1 VAVYDFGGGTFDI
14 SLIRIQETVYE
25 VLATDGDT
33 FLGGDDFDGMICDE
47 LSNQFE
53 QSTGIKLRNFP
64 LSWHRLRDAAEKTKK
79 ELTHAEKCA
88 VYLPRLVGEDSL
100 ATELTRLK
108 LEEMTR
114 PLIERSIKIC
124 ARTLEEARMKRE
136 DLSDV
141 ILVGGQTRM
150 PLLRQMVEE
159 FFGRPAAAGIDP
171 DTAVAEGAAR
181 EGSMLR
187 EGKGALL
194 LDVTPITL
202 GINIVGNR
210 LYPLIPR
217 NTKIPVRKEHM
228 FTTHRDAQTTAR
240 MVILQGDNPV
250 ASENVRLGEIVLG
263 NLRGSERFSSKIKVA
278 FEIDANGILHVKG
291 LDEESG
297 EEKEVTIRD
306 SFDKEGKEL
315 AGEIPEGETVAPTE
329 PAAPSISGPFRETEL
344 VDVLCFLHANQK
356 SGRIEVKTKEKEQT
370 GSMIMA
376 GGEITHAGLGSQQGK
391 DAFSALLTL
400 KEGYYAFHEG
410 ESSADPREIE
420 EAFDSLI
427 KE

>member
-1 VAVYDFGGGTFDI
+1 
-14 SLIRIQETVYE
+14 
-25 VLATDGDT
+25 
-33 FLGGDDFDGMICDE
+33 M
-47 LSNQFE
+47 
-53 QSTGIKLRNFP
+53 
-64 LSWHRLRDAAEKTKK
+64 TK
-79 ELTHAEKCA
+79 
-88 VYLPRLVGEDSL
+88 
-100 ATELTRLK
+100 
-108 LEEMTR
+108 
-114 PLIERSIKIC
+114 PLIERSVKIC
-124 ARTLEEARMKRE
+124 ARTLEEARMKAS
-136 DLSDV
+136 DLNDV

-159 FFGRPAAAGIDP
+159 FFGRPAAPGIDP

-217 NTKIPVRKEHM
+217 NTKVPVRKEHM

-240 MVILQGDNPV
+240 MVILQGDSPV

-263 NLRGSERFSSKIKVA
+263 NLQGSERFSSKIKVA

-291 LDEESG
+291 MDEESG
-297 EEKEVTIRD
+297 EEREVTIRD

-315 AGEIPEGETVAPTE
+315 AGEMPEGETVAPSELT
-329 PAAPSISGPFRETEL
+329 APTISGPFRETEL

-356 SGRIEVKTKEKEQT
+356 SGRVEINTKEKEQT

-376 GGEITHAGLGSQQGK
+376 EGEITHADIGDQKGK
-391 DAFSALLTL
+391 DAFKGLLGMQ
-400 KEGYYAFHEG
+400 EGYYAFHEG
-410 ESSADPREIE
+410 ESTAEPREIDVP
-420 EAFDSLI
+420 FDSLI